1 MSDILPPILRPS
13 NDSQPQKTELELSL
27 DRHWRTKGTAEALLK
42 IAYNR
47 IEAAERVIEAQSKR
61 IQVLEDIASTDPLT
75 GLMNR
80 RGFERFFDAE
90 RARIR
95 RGNSPGALL
104 VLIDLDRFKPIND
117 IHGHLAGDACLKL
130 VAETLLASI
139 RITDG
144 AARFG
149 GDEFAILLAHTDPE
163 AAQVRAAKLRETL
176 NEMKLAWQ
184 AAKLHFGASL
194 GALPVSAH
202 SEFTATYGGVDLVL
216 QQDKKKRKAQR

>member
-13 NDSQPQKTELELSL
+13 NDSRPEKTEMELSL
-27 DRHWRTKGTAEALLK
+27 DRSWRTKGTAEALLK
-42 IAYNR
+42 IAHNR

-95 RGNSPGALL
+95 RGNSPGALI
-104 VLIDLDRFKPIND
+104 VLIDLDRFKPVND
-117 IHGHLAGDACLKL
+117 VHGHVAGDACLKL

-149 GDEFAILLAHTDPE
+149 GDEFALLLSHTDPE
-163 AAQVRAAKLRETL
+163 AAQIRVTQLRDTL
-176 NEMKLAWQ
+176 NEMNLSWQ
-184 AAKLHFGASL
+184 GAKLRFGASL

-216 QQDKKKRKAQR
+216 QQDKKRRQAQR

>member
-1 MSDILPPILRPS
+1 MSDILPPMLRPS
-13 NDSQPQKTELELSL
+13 NDSQSEKTALELSL

-47 IEAAERVIEAQSKR
+47 IEAAERVIEAQSRR

-104 VLIDLDRFKPIND
+104 VLIDLDRFKPVND

-130 VAETLLASI
+130 VAGTLLASI

-149 GDEFAILLAHTDPE
+149 GDEFALLLAHTDPE
-163 AAQVRAAKLRETL
+163 GAQVRVSQLRETL
-176 NEMKLAWQ
+176 NEMKLDWQ
-184 AAKLHFGASL
+184 GSKLHFGASL
-194 GALPVSAH
+194 GTLPVTAH

-216 QQDKKKRKAQR
+216 QQDKKQRRALR